1 MTDEQNPRHYLV
13 PRLRFPEFLD
23 AGEWEKKMLGE
34 IADSITE
41 RAADRKLTLFSITS
55 GIGLVSQIDK
65 FGKEIAGKQYKNYYV
80 IKNGDFAYNK
90 SATKE
95 YPEGFIA
102 MYSGADDGAVPNSV
116 FTCFRVRNECANPKY
131 LNYLFAKNLHGKWLK
146 KVISVG
152 ARAHGSLNVDDKDL
166 FSIPLPFPGKLS
178 FIPEQ
183 QKIAE
188 CLSTLD
194 ELITAHSRKLA
205 ALKKYKQGLLQQ
217 LFPRPGETVP
227 RLRFPA
233 FKGAGEW
240 EETRLNKV
248 LVEHKLKSDGISEVH
263 SVSVH
268 KGVVNQKDHLGRS
281 FAAADTSNYNLARP
295 NDVIYTKSPT
305 GAFPFGIVKYNQNNY
320 NVIVSPLYGV
330 FAPRNKYIA
339 YILSIYFESP
349 IRASNYLAPITQKGA
364 KNTLQVSNDTFLSG
378 SICLP
383 DEAGE
388 QQQIADCLSSLDEL
402 ITAETQRIEA
412 LKAHKQGLMQQL
424 FPVAATAQA

>member
-227 RLRFPA
+227 RLRFPE
-233 FKGAGEW
+233 FEGAGEW
-240 EETRLNKV
+240 EEV
-248 LVEHKLKSDGISEVH
+248 LMSQVCDFQSGFPFPSSGFNDERIGI
-263 SVSVH
+263 
-268 KGVVNQKDHLGRS
+268 R
-281 FAAADTSNYNLARP
+281 LARNRDLKFDDSVVFFSLEYSLEFLI
-295 NDVIYTKSPT
+295 NDGDLLVGMDGEFIPIVWSKGKALLNQRVGRIHSKSAHKRFLLYALARVLSKIEEET
-305 GAFPFGIVKYNQNNY
+305 GRTTV
-320 NVIVSPLYGV
+320 VH
-330 FAPRNKYIA
+330 
-339 YILSIYFESP
+339 LS
-349 IRASNYLAPITQKGA
+349 AT
-364 KNTLQVSNDTFLSG
+364 TFLQSTALFP
-378 SICLP
+378 SIP
-383 DEAGE
+383 E
-388 QQQIADCLSSLDEL
+388 QQKIAECLSSIDEL
-402 ITAETQRIEA
+402 ITAQAQEIEA
-412 LKAHKQGLMQQL
+412 LKAHKQGLLQQL